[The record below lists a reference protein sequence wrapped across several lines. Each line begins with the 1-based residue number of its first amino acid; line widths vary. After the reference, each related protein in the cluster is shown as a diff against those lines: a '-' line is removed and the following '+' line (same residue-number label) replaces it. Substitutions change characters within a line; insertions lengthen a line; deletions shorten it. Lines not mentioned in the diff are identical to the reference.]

1 MKKIIALLLP
11 VVALSLASCSNLS
24 IDNTGKSDNVIDSKT
39 DESTIVNVG
48 QEYVSVAESN
58 TIAYQMTTGLA
69 ALSNNQVLP
78 TASMRHSS
86 YQDLADDEENNEIAN
101 DDNETIIDAS
111 DEDEG
116 FGVDYPNYDKDHDH
130 EKDEWWN
137 KDHGHWNNPW
147 GHGWGHHENTSEM
160 TDEQVQQVIAIL
172 PSVDLLIDEG
182 VSINYVLSESDRAD
196 YSIKQTVNIV
206 VSTAEIDTTLV
217 LYYNITRN
225 MTSSITDTELGYEK
239 TESKNGYKGVA
250 VIAED
255 VEYEFRGTTET
266 SHKAYKD
273 HVEDENEVEL
283 TIKTDEYSY
292 IEMEQSEEVK
302 DWLKSSEYSYKVVQN
317 RKTVESYSFE
327 SDEEDNE
334 VEIKLTL
341 DGVKYK
347 LSTEV
352 IDSSTYYKVSIKD
365 DTKTKAT
372 FVRVAT
378 EDENG
383 NVSISYELVESQ
395 NR

>member
-116 FGVDYPNYDKDHDH
+116 FGVDYPNYDKGHDH

-225 MTSSITDTELGYEK
+225 MTSSITDT
-239 TESKNGYKGVA
+239 
-250 VIAED
+250 
-255 VEYEFRGTTET
+255 
-266 SHKAYKD
+266 
-273 HVEDENEVEL
+273 
-283 TIKTDEYSY
+283 
-292 IEMEQSEEVK
+292 
-302 DWLKSSEYSYKVVQN
+302 
-317 RKTVESYSFE
+317 
-327 SDEEDNE
+327 
-334 VEIKLTL
+334 
-341 DGVKYK
+341 
-347 LSTEV
+347 
-352 IDSSTYYKVSIKD
+352 
-365 DTKTKAT
+365 
-372 FVRVAT
+372 
-378 EDENG
+378 
-383 NVSISYELVESQ
+383 
-395 NR
+395 